1 MSSRADRSTSKAT
14 SETAGAAKVVKPDRR
29 RVRTRAALISAAQQI
44 LADDAR
50 GDVTIKEITDT
61 ADVGFGSFYNHFE
74 TKPELFD
81 AAILDMLDKQGALIE
96 QVTADLDDP
105 AEVYIVGF
113 RLTGRLSRTYPR
125 MARLLVNTGLAYVT
139 GGEGVTPFALQHL
152 RNAITAGRLEADNP
166 ELAQAAVGGALLG
179 LVQYLDEFPEVDA
192 GQATDEVAKTV
203 LRMLGM
209 TKRQADALVAR
220 PLPDV
225 SAPDDRGPP
234 LLSHTRSRTR
244 R

>member
-1 MSSRADRSTSKAT
+1 MASRTSTTRANP
-14 SETAGAAKVVKPDRR
+14 AAVAKPDRR

-74 TKPELFD
+74 TKSELFD
-81 AAILDMLDKQGALIE
+81 AAILDMLDTQGALIE
-96 QVTADLDDP
+96 TVTADIEDP

-125 MARLLVNTGLAYVT
+125 LARLLVNTGLAYVT
-139 GGEGVTPFALQHL
+139 GDVGITPKALQHL
-152 RNAITAGRLEADNP
+152 RNAIAAGRLEADDP

-179 LVQYLDEFPEVDA
+179 LVQYIDEKPEVDA
-192 GQATDEVAKTV
+192 GHATDEVARTV

-209 TKRQADALVAR
+209 TRRQADAVVSR
-220 PLPDV
+220 PLPAV
-225 SAPDDRGPP
+225 PSAPAPGFLLRG
-234 LLSHTRSRTR
+234 
-244 R
+244 